1 MEARIEVSTSLGP
14 IWFHG
19 RDTGRPV
26 MLLLTG
32 AFANA
37 NVLDHAQPFLPDVD
51 LWRAHLPG
59 NHCPGIEPV
68 SVATF
73 AAAYTAALDSRAAG
87 RNVAAV
93 GLSTGALVVMALRAR
108 GLKSMLLVEPPLRSD
123 DCWPL
128 FEFRTQ
134 GPPGWES
141 LIEPVFGIGP
151 HDARPMDYRPLLDT
165 MAVPALVLAGAIP
178 LQPRRPLPVMP
189 SLVDTESRAWL
200 AAHPRV
206 RFEVLADVGHNVPA
220 QAPEAFLKALLRVA
234 RVATAA
240 Q

>member
-1 MEARIEVSTSLGP
+1 MTEHIEVSTSLGP

-32 AFANA
+32 AFAA
-37 NVLDHAQPFLPDVD
+37 ADVLDHAQPFLPDVD

-59 NHCPGIEPV
+59 NHCPEITPV
-68 SVATF
+68 SVASF
-73 AAAYTAALDSRAAG
+73 ADAYTQALDSRAAG
-87 RNVAAV
+87 RSIAAV

-108 GLKSMLLVEPPLRSD
+108 GLKSMLLVEPPLRSA

-134 GPPGWES
+134 GPPGWEK

-151 HDARPMDYRPLLDT
+151 RSARAVDYSPLLDT
-165 MAVPALVLAGAIP
+165 LAVPALVLAGDIP
-178 LQPRRPLPVMP
+178 FLPRRPLPVMP
-189 SLVDTESRAWL
+189 SLVDAESRARL
-200 AAHPRV
+200 AVHPRV
-206 RFEVLADVGHNVPA
+206 RFEELPDVGHNVPA
-220 QAPEAFLKALLRVA
+220 QAPEMFLRALLRVS
-234 RVATAA
+234 RVATA